1 MVAVEDLHLLAGVDK
16 LETHLKEVAL
26 EVVTPTVTEVIRI
39 NLMVAILV
47 EAGVIEIKDKVRED
61 FPIKVAFPI
70 KEVLIINLEEEVD
83 LLVEIRTIMVDL
95 EEITDFI
102 LFTYCVKT

>member
-1 MVAVEDLHLLAGVDK
+1 MVEVEDLHLLAGVDK
-16 LETHLKEVAL
+16 LETHLMEVAL
-26 EVVTPTVTEVIRI
+26 EVVTPTVTEAIKI
-39 NLMVAILV
+39 DPKVAILV
-47 EAGVIEIKDKVRED
+47 EAGVTEIKDKVKED
-61 FPIKVAFPI
+61 NPIKVAFPI
-70 KEVLIINLEEEVD
+70 KEVSITNLEEEVD